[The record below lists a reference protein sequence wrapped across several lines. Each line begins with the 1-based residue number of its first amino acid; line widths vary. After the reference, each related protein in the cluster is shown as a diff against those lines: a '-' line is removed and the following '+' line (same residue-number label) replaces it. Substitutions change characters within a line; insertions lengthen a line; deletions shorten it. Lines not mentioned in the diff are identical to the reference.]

1 MHTKRPFVAKRR
13 DDSNM
18 HIDSRLP
25 YELLALET
33 ALAAC
38 SRGLEAEA
46 NEIEVC
52 YTRQPLGC
60 LRLFGHCRLHP
71 EKTS

>member
-1 MHTKRPFVAKRR
+1 
-13 DDSNM
+13 M

-46 NEIEVC
+46 NEIEVRT
-52 YTRQPLGC
+52 TRQPLGR
-60 LRLFGHCRLHP
+60 LRKAWQQRTVAYTQKWQASKSWLL
-71 EKTS
+71 